1 MHYKE
6 ELEMKKL
13 YTSPAVTVEELFK
26 ADVLCDSTEKSRSMP
41 VDPAKKID
49 NINQTYKTIGD
60 ISQLL

>member
-1 MHYKE
+1 
-6 ELEMKKL
+6 MKKL

-26 ADVLCDSTEKSRSMP
+26 ADILCDSTERGTDRSLL
-41 VDPAKKID
+41 ANTKKID

>member
-1 MHYKE
+1 
-6 ELEMKKL
+6 MKKL

-41 VDPAKKID
+41 ADPGKKID
-49 NINQTYKTIGD
+49 NINQSYKTIGD